1 MMRSSLAYVAAAG
14 LVLGASTVRA
24 ADRGT
29 ATAAVGGK
37 KVTIEYGRP
46 ALKGRPFDELLKQ
59 LPEDRVWRAGEN
71 QVTTLTTE
79 GPVMIGGKA
88 LPAGKYSLYVH
99 LGADGTRSLLVNKDL
114 GMPLVKLW
122 AAAPPNIAN
131 EPWPRL
137 DGYAKNIASSEVL
150 RIPLTK
156 ASVASPV
163 DVFTIGMAPAG
174 QGAAVKMEWGGES
187 WTTEVMPGK

>member
-14 LVLGASTVRA
+14 LVLGASTVQA
-24 ADRGT
+24 ADRGK
-29 ATAAVGGK
+29 ATAMVGGK
-37 KVTIEYGRP
+37 SVTIEYGRP

-71 QVTTLTTE
+71 QVTTLTAD
-79 GPVMIGGKA
+79 GPVMLGGKA

-114 GMPLVKLW
+114 GIPLVKLW
-122 AAAPPNIAN
+122 SAAPPNMAN

-137 DGYAKNIASSEVL
+137 DGYAKNIAGSEVI

-156 ASVASPV
+156 SSVASPV
-163 DVFTIGMAPAG
+163 DVFTIGMAPSG
-174 QGAAVKMEWGGES
+174 KGAAVKMEWGGES
-187 WTTEVMPGK
+187 WATEVMPGK

>member
-1 MMRSSLAYVAAAG
+1 MKTLLVGLAVGA
-14 LVLGASTVRA
+14 VLGALTLEA

-29 ATAAVGGK
+29 ASAAVGGK

-114 GMPLVKLW
+114 GIPLVKIW
-122 AAAPPNIAN
+122 PAAPANLAN

-137 DGYAKNIASSEVL
+137 DGYAKNVASSEVL
-150 RIPLTK
+150 RVPLRK
-156 ASVASPV
+156 AATVSPV
-163 DVFTIGMAPAG
+163 DVFTVGIKGSTLTL
-174 QGAAVKMEWGGES
+174 EWGGES
-187 WTTEVMPGK
+187 WSTEVTPGK